1 VSLPKRFRQHVPE
14 PIRTFGASDYQSGH
28 VVDIS
33 GVNYDIDAIIA
44 APKRDY
50 VSLQRIER
58 GIAYACTCE
67 TYNNY
72 QTVCRHVWAT
82 LLAADHGGY
91 LDGWMLD
98 DHDRLYARD
107 LVDLEV
113 EPDEL
118 LGGPINER
126 RIVTQSKPLARRP
139 DWKTQL
145 AQIRERGSQQPA
157 PQTRVL
163 AVGYELLYVIDM
175 PGTLNGRGLCLE
187 LLSRERKKDGQLG
200 KQRNW
205 GIDPDNIDLLPDP
218 ADREILTLLHGAAA
232 QSYGYPGW
240 NSPSYR
246 FHLRTAQLAPVIR
259 PMCETG
265 RCVLRFG
272 DGADDRPMQWDDG
285 PPWVFH
291 LRIDHRPEDARY
303 VVRGELRRGEEA
315 LPLAQPHML
324 VAGGLVFYGDHV
336 ARLDDQGAFGWI
348 SMLRRQNEVSVPD
361 AHADELLEQL
371 LDFPKLPPMQLPEGL
386 RPLEL
391 HPEARPRFHFEQP
404 RQGGHPRQRLRGH
417 LSFDYDGTIISAQR
431 ITAGVYQPAQ
441 RQMIMRDAD
450 AEAQAAA
457 LLLSLGF
464 KHAHDGPDQQY
475 FELPP
480 KKLASAVRQLTEQRW
495 HVEAS
500 GKLYR
505 QSGRVSIEVSSGID
519 WFELHGKADFDG
531 QIVMLPQLLAA
542 LRKGGKTIVLGDG
555 SLGVLPEQWLKQ
567 FGALAAMGEDEAD
580 HLKFAHTQ
588 VGLLDALLASQPEAT
603 CDEVFQLARK
613 KVMDFAGIEAA
624 DPPPGFVGQLRPYQ
638 REGLGWMKFLRDFRF
653 GGCLA
658 DDMGLGKTVQVLAL
672 LEERRAS
679 EPSTNGHGLSRGLS
693 LVVAPRSLIFNW
705 IEEAQRFSPNLRVLD
720 HTGIARAKSAGAF
733 AGYDMVLTTYGT
745 LRNDIEMMK
754 DIPFD
759 YVILDEAQSIK
770 NAASGSA
777 KAVRLLAGTHR
788 LALSGT
794 PVQNHLGEL
803 WSLFEFLNPGMLGS
817 ARAFDAAGS
826 GARVMEQETREVLAR
841 VLRPFILRRT
851 KGQVAKELP
860 QRIEQTIHC
869 ELDADQRKVYDE
881 LREHYRRSLLPQ
893 IEKEGINKSKIQIL
907 EALLRLRQAAIH
919 PGLIDKS
926 KVSQS
931 SAKLDALLPQLAE
944 VIDGNHKALV
954 FSQFTSMLSIVRD
967 RLDKQKIPYEY
978 LDGQTRDRAARVKRF
993 QTDDDCRLF
1002 LISLKAG
1009 GLGLNL
1015 TAAEYVFLLD
1025 PWWNPAVEAQAIDRA
1040 HRIGQSRQVFAYR
1053 LIAKDTVEE
1062 KVLQLQANKR
1072 ELADAIIN
1080 ANNSV
1085 IATIGK
1091 DDLKLLLS

>member
-1 VSLPKRFRQHVPE
+1 MSLPERFRKQVSE
-14 PIRTFGASDYQSGH
+14 SVRTFGSSDFQSGH
-28 VVDIS
+28 VAEIN
-33 GVNYDIDAIIA
+33 GVNYEIDAVVA
-44 APKRDY
+44 DPKSNY
-50 VSLQRIER
+50 VLLQRIER
-58 GIAYACTCE
+58 GVVYGCTCE

-72 QTVCRHVWAT
+72 HTVCRHVWAT
-82 LLAADHGGY
+82 LLAADAGGY

-98 DHDRLYARD
+98 EGDRLYASD
-107 LVDLEV
+107 VVELED

-126 RIVTQSKPLARRP
+126 RIITHSKPLARRP
-139 DWKTQL
+139 DWKMQL
-145 AQIRERGSQQPA
+145 AQIRDRGLQQPP
-157 PQTRVL
+157 PQAL
-163 AVGYELLYVIDM
+163 ALAAGYELLYVIDM
-175 PGTLNGRGLCLE
+175 PATLNGRGLCLD
-187 LLSRERKKDGQLG
+187 LISRQRKKDGQFG
-200 KQRNW
+200 KQRVCN
-205 GIDPDNIDLLPDP
+205 IDPDSIDLLPDP
-218 ADREILTLLHGAAA
+218 ADRDILTVLHGAATA
-232 QSYGYPGW
+232 SFGYSGW
-240 NSPSYR
+240 NAPSHR
-246 FHLRTAQLAPVIR
+246 FYLRTAQLVPVIR
-259 PMCETG
+259 PMCLTG
-265 RCVLRFG
+265 RCLLRFG

-291 LRIDHRPEDARY
+291 LRIDHRPDDARY
-303 VVRGELRRGEEA
+303 IVHGQLRRGEQT

-324 VAGGLVFYGDHV
+324 VAGGLVFNGDHI
-336 ARLDDQGAFGWI
+336 ARLDDHGAFGWI
-348 SMLRRQNEVSVPD
+348 SLLRRQNEVSVPE
-361 AHADELLEQL
+361 AHADELLGQL
-371 LDFPKLPPMQLPEGL
+371 LDFPKLPPMELPEGL
-386 RPLEL
+386 RPLQL
-391 HPEARPRFHFEQP
+391 HPPARPRFHFEQP
-404 RQGGHPRQRLRGH
+404 RRGGQLRQRLRGH
-417 LSFDYDGTIISAQR
+417 LSFDYDGTIISADR
-431 ITAGVYQPAQ
+431 VTAGVYDPEQ
-441 RQMIMRDAD
+441 RQIIMRDAD
-450 AEAQAAA
+450 AEAEAVA
-457 LLLSLGF
+457 LLVSLGF
-464 KHAHDGPDQQY
+464 KHGYDGTEQH

-480 KKLASAVRQLTEQRW
+480 KQLPAAVRQLTEQRW
-495 HVEAS
+495 HVEAA

-505 QSGRVSIEVSSGID
+505 QSGRVSIDVSSGID

-542 LRKGGKTIVLGDG
+542 LRKGEKTIVLGDG
-555 SLGVLPEQWLKQ
+555 SLGVLPEQWLKK
-567 FGALAAMGEDEAD
+567 FGALAAMGEDEGD

-603 CDEVFQLARK
+603 CDEVFQLARQ
-613 KVMDFAGIEAA
+613 KVMDFAGIEPA
-624 DPPPGFVGQLRPYQ
+624 DAPPGFVGQLRPYQ

-720 HTGIARAKSAGAF
+720 HTGIARAKSAQGF

-770 NAASGSA
+770 NASSGSA
-777 KAVRLLAGTHR
+777 KAVRLLSGTHR

-881 LREHYRRSLLPQ
+881 LREHYRQSLLPQ

-954 FSQFTSMLSIVRD
+954 FSQFTSMLAIVRN

-993 QTDDDCRLF
+993 QTDDNCKLF
-1002 LISLKAG
+1002 LVSLKAG

>member
-1 VSLPKRFRQHVPE
+1 
-14 PIRTFGASDYQSGH
+14 
-28 VVDIS
+28 
-33 GVNYDIDAIIA
+33 
-44 APKRDY
+44 
-50 VSLQRIER
+50 
-58 GIAYACTCE
+58 
-67 TYNNY
+67 
-72 QTVCRHVWAT
+72 
-82 LLAADHGGY
+82 
-91 LDGWMLD
+91 
-98 DHDRLYARD
+98 
-107 LVDLEV
+107 
-113 EPDEL
+113 
-118 LGGPINER
+118 
-126 RIVTQSKPLARRP
+126 
-139 DWKTQL
+139 
-145 AQIRERGSQQPA
+145 
-157 PQTRVL
+157 
-163 AVGYELLYVIDM
+163 
-175 PGTLNGRGLCLE
+175 
-187 LLSRERKKDGQLG
+187 
-200 KQRNW
+200 
-205 GIDPDNIDLLPDP
+205 
-218 ADREILTLLHGAAA
+218 
-232 QSYGYPGW
+232 
-240 NSPSYR
+240 
-246 FHLRTAQLAPVIR
+246 
-259 PMCETG
+259 
-265 RCVLRFG
+265 
-272 DGADDRPMQWDDG
+272 
-285 PPWVFH
+285 
-291 LRIDHRPEDARY
+291 
-303 VVRGELRRGEEA
+303 
-315 LPLAQPHML
+315 
-324 VAGGLVFYGDHV
+324 
-336 ARLDDQGAFGWI
+336 
-348 SMLRRQNEVSVPD
+348 
-361 AHADELLEQL
+361 
-371 LDFPKLPPMQLPEGL
+371 
-386 RPLEL
+386 
-391 HPEARPRFHFEQP
+391 
-404 RQGGHPRQRLRGH
+404 
-417 LSFDYDGTIISAQR
+417 
-431 ITAGVYQPAQ
+431 
-441 RQMIMRDAD
+441 
-450 AEAQAAA
+450 
-457 LLLSLGF
+457 
-464 KHAHDGPDQQY
+464 
-475 FELPP
+475 
-480 KKLASAVRQLTEQRW
+480 
-495 HVEAS
+495 
-500 GKLYR
+500 
-505 QSGRVSIEVSSGID
+505 
-519 WFELHGKADFDG
+519 
-531 QIVMLPQLLAA
+531 
-542 LRKGGKTIVLGDG
+542 
-555 SLGVLPEQWLKQ
+555 
-567 FGALAAMGEDEAD
+567 
-580 HLKFAHTQ
+580 
-588 VGLLDALLASQPEAT
+588 
-603 CDEVFQLARK
+603 
-613 KVMDFAGIEAA
+613 MDFAGIEPA
-624 DPPPGFVGQLRPYQ
+624 DAPPGFVGQLRPYQ

-720 HTGIARAKSAGAF
+720 HTGIARAKSAQGF

-770 NAASGSA
+770 NASSGSA
-777 KAVRLLAGTHR
+777 KAVRLLSGTHR

-826 GARVMEQETREVLAR
+826 GARAMEQETREVLAR

-881 LREHYRRSLLPQ
+881 LREHYRQSLLPQ

-954 FSQFTSMLSIVRD
+954 FSQFTSMLAIVRN

-993 QTDDDCRLF
+993 QTDDNCKLF
-1002 LISLKAG
+1002 LVSLKAG